1 MAHMETY
8 TARAHTN
15 IALLK
20 YWGKADTTYMVPT
33 TTSISL
39 TLDEFYTDTTVTFD
53 DSLSKDVIYLNDMA
67 LSGKSAD
74 KVSRVLDLVRQTAD
88 INTYAR
94 VTSIN
99 HVPTAAGLAS
109 SASAFAALAG
119 AATHAAGLTPTL
131 ADISRLARRGS
142 GSASRSVFG
151 GFVKWERGIDDLTS
165 VAEPLFETVDW
176 PIQLITVILNDQ
188 PKAIDSRSGM
198 QHAQATSP
206 FYNSWVD
213 RTNAQT
219 NEMISALSNHDI
231 NAVGEM
237 AEQNALEMHATNA
250 TAQPPFNYLTDRSW
264 GVLAVVQQLRAA
276 GVAVYA
282 TMDAGPN
289 VKLISD
295 PKDTDQILAA
305 LHAWQ
310 PDVTTQVATPGP
322 GIKIQKGHHII

>member
-1 MAHMETY
+1 METY

-53 DSLSKDVIYLNDMA
+53 ETLSNDVVFLNDTE
-67 LSGKSAD
+67 LSGNQSA
-74 KVSRVLDLVRQTAD
+74 KVVRVLDIIRDLAGISTF
-88 INTYAR
+88 AR
-94 VTSIN
+94 VSSTN

-119 AATHAAGLTPTL
+119 AGSRAAGLDLSL

-151 GFVKWERGIDDLTS
+151 GFVKWERGTDDATS
-165 VAEPLFETVDW
+165 VAEPLNENVDW

-198 QHAQATSP
+198 QHAKNTSP
-206 FYNSWVD
+206 FYDAWVE
-213 RTNAQT
+213 RTNNQT
-219 NEMISALSNHDI
+219 QAMIDALNNHDLTT
-231 NAVGEM
+231 VGTI
-237 AEQNALEMHATNA
+237 AEANALEMHATNA
-250 TAQPPFNYLTDRSW
+250 TAQPAFNYLTDRSW
-264 GVLAVVQQLRAA
+264 SVLAIVKTLREADIP
-276 GVAVYA
+276 VYA

-310 PDVTTQVATPGP
+310 PDVQTQVATPGP
-322 GIKIQKGHHII
+322 GIKIQKGSNIL

>member
-1 MAHMETY
+1 METY

-33 TTSISL
+33 TTSVSL

-53 DSLSKDVIYLNDMA
+53 ETLTSDIVFLNEEQLTDKLAAKVI
-67 LSGKSAD
+67 
-74 KVSRVLDLVRQTAD
+74 RVLDIVREQAGISTFAHVAS
-88 INTYAR
+88 T
-94 VTSIN
+94 N

-119 AATHAAGLTPTL
+119 AASHAAGLEPSL

-151 GFVKWERGIDDLTS
+151 GFVKWERGTDDATS
-165 VAEPLFETVDW
+165 VAEPIQENIDW
-176 PIQLITVILNDQ
+176 PIQLVTVILNDQ

-206 FYNSWVD
+206 FYQQWVD

-219 NEMISALSNHDI
+219 DDMINALANHDLKTI
-231 NAVGEM
+231 GEL
-237 AEQNALEMHATNA
+237 AEANALEMHATNA
-250 TAQPPFNYLTDRSW
+250 TAQPPFNYLTDKSW
-264 GVLAVVQQLRAA
+264 SVLSIVQELRRE
-276 GVAVYA
+276 GIPVYA

-295 PKDTDQILAA
+295 PKDTDRILAA

-322 GIKIQKGHHII
+322 GIQIQKGSRIS

>member
-1 MAHMETY
+1 METY

-53 DSLSKDVIYLNDMA
+53 NTLTNDVVFLNDTQLTGNQA
-67 LSGKSAD
+67 S
-74 KVSRVLDLVRQTAD
+74 KVVHVLDLVRELAGIKIFAHVSST
-88 INTYAR
+88 
-94 VTSIN
+94 N

-119 AATHAAGLTPTL
+119 AASYAAGLEPTL

-151 GFVKWERGIDDLTS
+151 GFVKWERGTDDTTS
-165 VAEPLFETVDW
+165 VAEPLNEVIDW

-188 PKAIDSRSGM
+188 PKAVDSRSGM

-206 FYNSWVD
+206 FYDIWVA
-213 RTNAQT
+213 RTNSQT
-219 NEMISALSNHDI
+219 EAMIAALNAHDLDAI
-231 NAVGEM
+231 GSI
-237 AEQNALEMHATNA
+237 AEANALEMHATNT
-250 TAQPPFNYLTDRSW
+250 TANPPFNYLTDRSW
-264 GVLAVVQQLRAA
+264 AVLSIIQKLRAT
-276 GVAVYA
+276 GISVYA

-295 PKDTDQILAA
+295 PKDTDTILAA
-305 LHAWQ
+305 LHDWQ
-310 PDVTTQVATPGP
+310 PDITTQVATPGP
-322 GIKIQKGHHII
+322 GIKIQKGSDIK

>member
-1 MAHMETY
+1 METY

-53 DSLSKDVIYLNDMA
+53 DTLTSDVIVLNDITLNGNQA
-67 LSGKSAD
+67 A
-74 KVSRVLDLVRQTAD
+74 KVIRVLDLVRQQAG
-88 INTYAR
+88 I
-94 VTSIN
+94 TSFAHVSSTN

-119 AATHAAGLTPTL
+119 AALHASGLTPTL
-131 ADISRLARRGS
+131 ADVSRLARRGS

-151 GFVKWERGIDDLTS
+151 GFVKWERGHDDATS
-165 VAEPLFETVDW
+165 VAEPITEDIDW

-198 QHAQATSP
+198 QHAKSTSP
-206 FYNSWVD
+206 FYDAWVE
-213 RTNAQT
+213 RTNNQT
-219 NEMISALSNHDI
+219 QAMIDALNAHDLTTI
-231 NAVGEM
+231 GQI
-237 AEQNALEMHATNA
+237 AEANALEMHATNA
-250 TAQPPFNYLTDRSW
+250 TAQPPFNYLTDSSW
-264 GVLAVVQQLRAA
+264 AVLSIVQQLRQA
-276 GVAVYA
+276 GVSVYA

-295 PKDTDQILAA
+295 PKDTEQIVAA
-305 LHAWQ
+305 LNAWN

-322 GIKIQKGHHII
+322 GMTIQKGNKIV

>member
-1 MAHMETY
+1 METY

-20 YWGKADTTYMVPT
+20 YWGKVDTTLIIPT

-53 DSLSKDVIYLNDMA
+53 SNLSADDIRLNDQK
-67 LSGKSAD
+67 LEGKAAE
-74 KVSRVLDLVRQTAD
+74 KVSRILDLVRQEANMTTFASV
-88 INTYAR
+88 NS
-94 VTSIN
+94 VN

-119 AATHAAGLTPTL
+119 AASYAAGLTPSMSE
-131 ADISRLARRGS
+131 ISRLARRGS

-151 GFVKWERGIDDLTS
+151 GFVKWTRGHDDATS
-165 VAEPLFETVDW
+165 VANSIQESVDW

-198 QHAQATSP
+198 KHAQETSP
-206 FYNSWVD
+206 FYQTWVD

-219 NEMISALSNHDI
+219 DAMISALTNHDLDAI
-231 NAVGEM
+231 GTI
-237 AEQNALEMHATNA
+237 AEANALEMHATNA
-250 TAQPPFNYLTDRSW
+250 TAQPPFNYLTDSSW
-264 GVLAVVQQLRAA
+264 SVLSIVKQLRSE
-276 GVAVYA
+276 GVSVYA

-289 VKLISD
+289 VKLISN
-295 PKDTDQILAA
+295 PKDTDRIIDA
-305 LHAWQ
+305 LRGWQ
-310 PDVTTQVATPGP
+310 ADVTTQVATPGP
-322 GIKIQKGHHII
+322 GMTIQKGSQIL

>member
-1 MAHMETY
+1 METY

-53 DSLSKDVIYLNDMA
+53 ESLSEDIVTLNETTLTGNKA
-67 LSGKSAD
+67 N
-74 KVSRVLDLVRQTAD
+74 KVVRVLDLVREQAGISAFAHVSST
-88 INTYAR
+88 
-94 VTSIN
+94 N

-119 AATHAAGLTPTL
+119 AALHAAGLQPSLT
-131 ADISRLARRGS
+131 DISRLARRGS

-151 GFVKWERGIDDLTS
+151 GFVKWERGTDDATS
-165 VAEPLFETVDW
+165 VAEPLNEQIDW

-198 QHAQATSP
+198 QHAKDTSP
-206 FYNSWVD
+206 FYMDWVN
-213 RTNAQT
+213 RTNSQT
-219 NEMISALSNHDI
+219 QNMIDALNAHDLDTI
-231 NAVGEM
+231 GTI
-237 AEQNALEMHATNA
+237 AEANALEMHATNA

-264 GVLAVVQQLRAA
+264 SVLSIVQQLRET
-276 GVAVYA
+276 GISVYA

-295 PKDTDQILAA
+295 PKDTDQILSA
-305 LHAWQ
+305 LRAWQ
-310 PDVTTQVATPGP
+310 PDVMTQVATPGP
-322 GIKIQKGHHII
+322 GIKIHKGSEI